1 MKRIYAIKYY
11 DIGMNVIETLVAILT
26 SLGGWELVKYLINR
40 KSNARISEAEADSA
54 EFHVMKE
61 QIEFMQEQM
70 KQKEERFAEQT
81 TLVRNLNNEL
91 LEITKKLG
99 STELELQKYR
109 CIRPKC
115 LEREPQNGY

>member
-1 MKRIYAIKYY
+1 
-11 DIGMNVIETLVAILT
+11 MNIVETLVAILT

-40 KSNARISEAEADSA
+40 KSNARISDAEADSA

-70 KQKEERFAEQT
+70 KQKERFAEQT
-81 TLVRNLNNEL
+81 LLVRNLNNEL
-91 LEITKKLG
+91 LDMTKKLG
-99 STELELQKYR
+99 STELELQKFR
-109 CIRPKC
+109 CIRAKC

>member
-1 MKRIYAIKYY
+1 M
-11 DIGMNVIETLVAILT
+11 
-26 SLGGWELVKYLINR
+26 VKYLINR

-81 TLVRNLNNEL
+81 TIVRNLNNEL

>member
-1 MKRIYAIKYY
+1 
-11 DIGMNVIETLVAILT
+11 MNVIETLVAILT
-26 SLGGWELVKYLINR
+26 SLIGWELVKYLINR

-91 LEITKKLG
+91 LDITKKLG

>member
-1 MKRIYAIKYY
+1 
-11 DIGMNVIETLVAILT
+11 MNVIETLVAILT
-26 SLGGWELVKYLINR
+26 SLGGWEFIKYLINR

-91 LEITKKLG
+91 LDITKKLG

>member
-1 MKRIYAIKYY
+1 
-11 DIGMNVIETLVAILT
+11 MNVIETLVAILT
-26 SLGGWELVKYLINR
+26 SVGGSELVKDLLNR

-91 LEITKKLG
+91 LKITKKLG

>member
-1 MKRIYAIKYY
+1 
-11 DIGMNVIETLVAILT
+11 MNIVETLVAILT
-26 SLGGWELVKYLINR
+26 AMGGWELIKYLINR

>member
-1 MKRIYAIKYY
+1 
-11 DIGMNVIETLVAILT
+11 MNIVETLVAILT

-40 KSNARISEAEADSA
+40 KSNARISDAEADSA

>member
-1 MKRIYAIKYY
+1 
-11 DIGMNVIETLVAILT
+11 MNVIETLVAILT
-26 SLGGWELVKYLINR
+26 SLSGWELIKYLINR

-54 EFHVMKE
+54 EFHVTKE
-61 QIEFMQEQM
+61 QIEFTQEPRKPQ
-70 KQKEERFAEQT
+70 EERLDEQT

-109 CIRPKC
+109 GIRPKC

>member
-1 MKRIYAIKYY
+1 
-11 DIGMNVIETLVAILT
+11 
-26 SLGGWELVKYLINR
+26 
-40 KSNARISEAEADSA
+40 
-54 EFHVMKE
+54 MKE

-81 TLVRNLNNEL
+81 TLVRSLNNEL

-99 STELELQKYR
+99 STELELQKFR
-109 CIRPKC
+109 CIRAKC

>member
-1 MKRIYAIKYY
+1 
-11 DIGMNVIETLVAILT
+11 MNIVETLVAILT
-26 SLGGWELVKYLINR
+26 SLGGWEFVKYLINR
-40 KSNARISEAEADSA
+40 KSNARISDAEADSA

-81 TLVRNLNNEL
+81 LLVRNLNNEL
-91 LEITKKLG
+91 LDMTKKLG
-99 STELELQKYR
+99 STELELQKFR
-109 CIRPKC
+109 CIRAKC